1 MENIIY
7 THLRIYGFL
16 VDVGV
21 VEKREMQNGKQ
32 RQSQYEVDFIA
43 TNGFEKYYIQSAYR
57 LDSEEKKE
65 QELKSLKNID
75 DSFKKI
81 VIVSDDIATYTDED
95 GITYMGLFNFLLNGI

>member
-1 MENIIY
+1 MD
-7 THLRIYGFL
+7 L
-16 VDVGV
+16 
-21 VEKREMQNGKQ
+21 K
-32 RQSQYEVDFIA
+32 
-43 TNGFEKYYIQSAYR
+43 KYYIQSAYR

>member
-1 MENIIY
+1 MHKFANNY
-7 THLRIYGFL
+7 NL
-16 VDVGV
+16 
-21 VEKREMQNGKQ
+21 K
-32 RQSQYEVDFIA
+32 SQFTAKLHFFAITIFCYSKKYYNFA